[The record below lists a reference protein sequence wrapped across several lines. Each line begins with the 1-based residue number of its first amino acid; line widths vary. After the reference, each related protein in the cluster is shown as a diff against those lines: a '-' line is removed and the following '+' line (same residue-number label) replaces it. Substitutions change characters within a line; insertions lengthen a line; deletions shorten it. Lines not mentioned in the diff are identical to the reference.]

1 MLLFALTVSETGAK
15 RSGYLMALARKEICC
30 EF

>member
-1 MLLFALTVSETGAK
+1 MLLFALNVSKIGAK
-15 RSGYLMALARKEICC
+15 RSVYLMALARKEICY